1 MRLPFANLTVIVA
14 GTGRPSTL
22 ALPELAR
29 VSPSNI
35 RIRVVS
41 GTINRQFVQV
51 ALGSATVH
59 EVSERSPET
68 KTPSDAMRLAMA
80 VTRLRS
86 RIRIESGLRSTG
98 IPISQVAVLSRII
111 EEGPTTAAALAA
123 AEHVTQQA
131 IAQSLA
137 TLEKRGLVTKSR
149 DPGDGRKSLVS
160 ATESGHA
167 LLASIKASREA
178 WLSRAIEAAVTPDE
192 RAALETTIEI
202 LRRIADVDLR
212 PDTEMQ

>member
-1 MRLPFANLTVIVA
+1 VCARSSQPVDR
-14 GTGRPSTL
+14 GRRENAPTL
-22 ALPELAR
+22 
-29 VSPSNI
+29 
-35 RIRVVS
+35 
-41 GTINRQFVQV
+41 NRQFVQV
-51 ALGSATVH
+51 ALVPATVQ
-59 EVSERSPET
+59 EVSESSPET
-68 KTPSDAMRLAMA
+68 NSPSDAMRLAMA

-98 IPISQVAVLSRII
+98 IPISQLAVLSRII

-167 LLASIKASREA
+167 LSASIKASREA
-178 WLSRAIEAAVTPDE
+178 WLSRAIDAAVTPDE
-192 RAALETTIEI
+192 RSALEATIEI
-202 LRRIADVDLR
+202 LQRIADVDLR

>member
-1 MRLPFANLTVIVA
+1 MSDGPPQTKA
-14 GTGRPSTL
+14 PSH
-22 ALPELAR
+22 A
-29 VSPSNI
+29 V
-35 RIRVVS
+35 
-41 GTINRQFVQV
+41 
-51 ALGSATVH
+51 
-59 EVSERSPET
+59 
-68 KTPSDAMRLAMA
+68 RLAMA

-98 IPISQVAVLSRII
+98 IPISQMAVLGRII
-111 EEGPTTAAALAA
+111 EEEPTTAAALAA

-137 TLEKRGLVTKSR
+137 TLEQRGLVKKSR

-160 ATESGHA
+160 ATESGRA
-167 LLASIKASREA
+167 LLEGIKASREA

-192 RAALETTIEI
+192 RQALETTIE
-202 LRRIADVDLR
+202 LLQRIADVDLR